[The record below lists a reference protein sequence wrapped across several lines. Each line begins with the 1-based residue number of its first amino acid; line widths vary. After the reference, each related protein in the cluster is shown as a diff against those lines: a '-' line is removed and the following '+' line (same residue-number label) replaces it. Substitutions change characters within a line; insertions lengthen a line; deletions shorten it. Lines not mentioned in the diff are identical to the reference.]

1 MVDQAIVIKK
11 VGLLRGYVTDVRGR
25 LPIDAAAFVA
35 DADLHD
41 LVAFHLLLAVQSAID
56 IATHLIASEGLG
68 VPSSYREAFESLAS
82 RQIVDHGLATRVAEA
97 AALRNRLAHAYGSV
111 DWHKLHAEAPGHL
124 AALEEYAARV
134 AAATGLPP

>member
-11 VGLLRGYVTDVRGR
+11 VGLLRGYVADVRGR
-25 LPIDAAAFVA
+25 LPSDAAAFVA

-41 LVAFHLLLAVQSAID
+41 LVAFHLLLAVQSAIA

-68 VPSSYREAFESLAS
+68 VPSSYREAFESLAA
-82 RQIVDHGLATRVAEA
+82 RRILAHDLAARVADA

-111 DWHKLHAEAPGHL
+111 DWCKLHAEAPGHL

-134 AAATGLPP
+134 AAATGLPA